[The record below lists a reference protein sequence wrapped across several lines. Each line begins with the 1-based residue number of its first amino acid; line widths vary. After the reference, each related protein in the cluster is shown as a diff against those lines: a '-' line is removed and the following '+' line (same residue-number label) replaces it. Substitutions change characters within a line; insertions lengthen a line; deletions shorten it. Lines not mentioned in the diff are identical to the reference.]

1 MCHNVCLSRGT
12 KISVV
17 INFSVTDCF
26 QKVCMQTQTE
36 KIYFKYNMRD
46 TLWQNSIVFY
56 PELKKCFVCFWYI
69 LQMSGNIFHRW
80 HIFKFCLPQDEQK
93 EILSD
98 KFRCDGDCLFQKKK
112 AAQIE
117 RQREKLIKFY
127 IRLSHHFVTKINSPG
142 FSLTDPGDY
151 PARKNLSY
159 VFIFMY
165 SYYILTFGFR
175 KFILSPF
182 CSKSLTKKNSG
193 IFQHFWVIRS
203 YSPFEVRLAS
213 LSILR
218 EKEQS
223 GSSKL
228 GWHVNFH
235 TGFERNTKHF
245 FQNPMCR
252 DFWNSDYLQVYLK
265 WTNFFFDYF
274 QKSASEYKG

>member
-36 KIYFKYNMRD
+36 KIFFKYNMRD

-98 KFRCDGDCLFQKKK
+98 KFRCDGDYLFQKKK

-142 FSLTDPGDY
+142 FSLTGPGDY
-151 PARKNLSY
+151 LARKNLSY
-159 VFIFMY
+159 VYIFMY
-165 SYYILTFGFR
+165 SYYIFTFGFR

-218 EKEQS
+218 REKEQS
-223 GSSKL
+223 GSRQTRLAREFSYGIWKEYQTFLSKSY
-228 GWHVNFH
+228 VQ
-235 TGFERNTKHF
+235 GF
-245 FQNPMCR
+245 
-252 DFWNSDYLQVYLK
+252 LK
-265 WTNFFFDYF
+265 
-274 QKSASEYKG
+274 